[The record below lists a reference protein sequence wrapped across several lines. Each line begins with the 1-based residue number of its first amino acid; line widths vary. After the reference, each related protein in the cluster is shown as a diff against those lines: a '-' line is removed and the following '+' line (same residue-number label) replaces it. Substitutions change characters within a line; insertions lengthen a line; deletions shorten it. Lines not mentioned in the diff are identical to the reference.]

1 MEDIMSS
8 HFSLSD
14 KVAIVTGGG
23 KGIGKAIA
31 VALGDAGANVV
42 VCSRTREDLE
52 KVTQEI
58 QQKGR
63 KALAIKTDITSK
75 EELNNLVQKTMEEF
89 KRIDILVNNAGL
101 SYMRPLSDFKEEGWD
116 KIFNTNVK
124 AVFLLSR
131 EVAKIM
137 KEQGGGRIINITT
150 GGAERAGINMG
161 PYHTSKAALKMLSMC
176 MAVEWAPFKINVNC
190 VGPGLT
196 RTEFSKPLWSNPDIY
211 KMVAGNIPLG
221 RIGEPEEI
229 AGAVIFLAS
238 DAANFITGHSIY
250 IDGGALTR

>member
-1 MEDIMSS
+1 MSS
-8 HFSLSD
+8 HLLLSG

-31 VALGDAGANVV
+31 LALGEAGANVV
-42 VCSRTREDLE
+42 VCSRTPEDLE
-52 KVTQEI
+52 KVAQDI

-63 KALAIKTDITSK
+63 KALAIKTDITVK
-75 EELNNLVQKTMEEF
+75 EELSNLVQKTMEEF

-101 SYMRPLSDFKEEGWD
+101 SYMRPLFDFKEEGWD
-116 KIFNTNVK
+116 KIFNTNLK

-131 EVAKIM
+131 EAAKIM

-161 PYHTSKAALKMLSMC
+161 PYHASKAGLKMLSMC
-176 MAVEWAPFKINVNC
+176 MAVEWASFKINVNC

-211 KMVAGNIPLG
+211 KMVAGNIPYG
-221 RIGEPEEI
+221 RIAEPEEI
-229 AGAVIFLAS
+229 AGAVVFLAS

-250 IDGGALTR
+250 VDGGGLAR